1 MENLWKDLRFEQTVR
16 NPVQD
21 FEFTRRAYENFQQ
34 IVNLEEFKDQ
44 DAKVIFQYLY
54 QKMELVSFGD
64 YLKRYLYERFRL
76 RQPFSQV
83 PLEEYKEIIIQS
95 FKRTGTPKSMRPT
108 SAKLRTL
115 AGNWL
120 IQASVKRETVFLLGF
135 GLGMS
140 LESVRE
146 FLMKVLKEND
156 FDFTDPD
163 EVIYWYC
170 LRNRYSYDVAEKMK
184 QRYHEMRPAEGGADP
199 ENCLEALRKGQICL
213 DTQKGLWKYLHL
225 LRDGKQNGGRDAYQW
240 FVRLFDKSREIIA
253 QMYQRDVEEVR
264 GNKMWKK
271 EDISPGDVEKVV
283 FNGIPVD
290 QMGNL
295 KKMSASI
302 LSRHFAQK
310 RLSRQRIAQILKE
323 KSPVERYDLITLE
336 FFILSQQMEEAKPKE
351 RYEHF
356 LQEIQQ
362 ILAECSMGN
371 IYLVNPYE
379 CFVLMC
385 LLTDCPLAVFSEI
398 WEMSYEV

>member
-184 QRYHEMRPAEGGADP
+184 QRYHEMRPAEGGAESRELSGSFKERTDLLGHS
-199 ENCLEALRKGQICL
+199 ERAVEVSASFERWEAKRRKGCL
-213 DTQKGLWKYLHL
+213 SV
-225 LRDGKQNGGRDAYQW
+225 
-240 FVRLFDKSREIIA
+240 VRA
-253 QMYQRDVEEVR
+253 
-264 GNKMWKK
+264 
-271 EDISPGDVEKVV
+271 
-283 FNGIPVD
+283 PV
-290 QMGNL
+290 
-295 KKMSASI
+295 
-302 LSRHFAQK
+302 
-310 RLSRQRIAQILKE
+310 
-323 KSPVERYDLITLE
+323 
-336 FFILSQQMEEAKPKE
+336 
-351 RYEHF
+351 
-356 LQEIQQ
+356 
-362 ILAECSMGN
+362 
-371 IYLVNPYE
+371 
-379 CFVLMC
+379 
-385 LLTDCPLAVFSEI
+385 
-398 WEMSYEV
+398 